1 MLNVTLEESCTVLY
15 YILMATC
22 FLTQVLTSLEPLDYL
37 VVAFLPG
44 VSEVGSVIIFASHS

>member
-1 MLNVTLEESCTVLY
+1 MNVTLEESCTVLY
-15 YILMATC
+15 YILMANC

-44 VSEVGSVIIFASHS
+44 VSEVGSVIIFAFHS